1 MRPLIVTEADFANLS
16 LLNAPALRRRLAN
29 ARRVWSD
36 AMSPDVVTMNSRVV
50 CTDVASGQR
59 RILSVVYPDDADPSA
74 GRMSVVTEAGMTLL
88 GASPQQLIEWRRAD
102 GSLERIRVEAIAYQP
117 EQDLRNKLIFPPGPA
132 A

>member
-1 MRPLIVTEADFANLS
+1 
-16 LLNAPALRRRLAN
+16 
-29 ARRVWSD
+29 
-36 AMSPDVVTMNSRVV
+36 MNSRVI

-59 RILSVVYPDDADPSA
+59 RILSVVYPDDADASA
-74 GRMSVVTEAGMTLL
+74 GRLSVVTEAGMALL
-88 GASPQQLIEWRRAD
+88 GASPHQLIEWRRAD